1 MKPHM
6 KEYVL
11 LLSSFLKWRYQKK
24 KDFIFG
30 QVMEVMEK

>member
-11 LLSSFLKWRYQKK
+11 LLSSFLNGGIKK